1 MLTNPINIDTTA
13 ALPPPISRPARSA
26 NPTKNRPAV
35 GEVRWFGGVNG
46 KTGRENNFGFIAGA
60 DGDVYFHRSETF
72 SPIESLTEGAKVVFR
87 QVEDREGKLFGES
100 VRVLMQMP
108 DRELVDL
115 LKLGDA
121 LSAEDVLTVV
131 LYRTALLPCEDEVL
145 FAVSTLAALEPMPS
159 ALERF
164 WEKFPPASFK
174 DPFFS
179 LAPASAKA
187 PLYKLRYSE
196 FRDRLVKLFS
206 SVEEVKTSHNA
217 QEIYVELD
225 IRDEEIAKHW
235 AGDSKYD
242 AVIAKM
248 LSARAAEKAAKKFYE
263 KAGLCVEDISIR
275 QLDGKAGDWTTHD
288 LFVDSTVAVDVKN
301 ARRPINGGA
310 FYVEHTVPR
319 FKLDRK
325 SRHVRIAGILSP
337 YLQLQYIQKPN
348 TATFKIDELIFLGE
362 TSRDRIDQLASTF
375 GSATFEVTRNY
386 ENTVPNW
393 VFGYPRVWY
402 RAFSAEIKRFTDGCE
417 WPAKDEWEYVLDGSE
432 RMQAVP
438 ALCVAGKPLP
448 TEISSRLS
456 GWQVDFYLRLQ
467 RLVGDPPA
475 LPMIFLAVLTD
486 FLGRLKGDHA
496 DFSPEAYRP
505 MLFTGNPRYTTSY
518 PLGAIDPL
526 GLVDELVNTL
536 TTLWSGRAKANLDR
550 FSSFRFGGLGI
561 LQGREKEQQ
570 NWVTIVAYCGGV
582 VYGKDESGA
591 VLLTADGRPQS
602 EKGKCG
608 HTPLI
613 IGKNSTCPSCGK
625 LVCDKCGFCSKP
637 CQEHS
642 FRDLA
647 ELNKRKSAQRR
658 SHGGVNYNGLE
669 AAEKRWED
677 VPLEAYKDDYW
688 RR

>member
-1 MLTNPINIDTTA
+1 MVDPISTDTTGE
-13 ALPPPISRPARSA
+13 LRPPSSRRAQFTD
-26 NPTKNRPAV
+26 PTKNRV
-35 GEVRWFGGVNG
+35 VLGEVKWFGGLNG
-46 KTGRENNFGFIAGA
+46 KTGRENDFGFISGP
-60 DGDVYFHRSETF
+60 DGEVFFHRSQTF
-72 SPIESLTEGAKVVFR
+72 SPGEYLIEGAKVVFLLVKGR
-87 QVEDREGKLFGES
+87 DGKFLGES
-100 VRVLMQMP
+100 VRVLLQMP

-115 LKLGDA
+115 LKLEDG

-131 LYRTALLPCEDEVL
+131 PYRTVLSPCENEVL
-145 FAVSTLAALEPMPS
+145 RAVSALAALDSMPS
-159 ALERF
+159 PLKRF
-164 WEKFPPASFK
+164 WEKFPPASLE

-187 PLYKLRYSE
+187 HVYKLRYSE
-196 FRDRLVKLFS
+196 FRDRLAKLFS
-206 SVEEVKTSHNA
+206 SVAKVKTSLNA

-225 IRDEEIAKHW
+225 SADEAIAKYW
-235 AGDSKYD
+235 AGDNKYEG
-242 AVIAKM
+242 VLAKM
-248 LSARAAEKAAKKFYE
+248 LSARAAEKAAKQFYE
-263 KAGLCVEDISIR
+263 KAGLRVEDISIG
-275 QLDGKAGDWTTHD
+275 QLDGKTVDWKTHD
-288 LFVDSTVAVDVKN
+288 LLVDSTVTVDVKN
-301 ARRPINGGA
+301 ARRPVNGGA

-319 FKLDRK
+319 FKLDR
-325 SRHVRIAGILSP
+325 RNAHVLITGILSP
-337 YLQLQYIQKPN
+337 YLQLQYIHKPD

-362 TSRDRIDQLASTF
+362 TSRDLIDQLASTF

-393 VFGYPRVWY
+393 VFGYPPVCY
-402 RAFSAEIKRFTDGCE
+402 RALSAEIKNLTAGCQ
-417 WPAKDEWEYVLDGSE
+417 WPAEDEWKYVLDDSE

-486 FLGRLKGDHA
+486 FLDRLKGDYA
-496 DFSPEAYRP
+496 NFSPEAYRP
-505 MLFTGNPRYTTSY
+505 ILFTGNPRSTTAY

-526 GLVDELVNTL
+526 GLVDELINTL
-536 TTLWSGRAKANLDR
+536 TTLWSGRARANLDR

-561 LQGREKEQQ
+561 LQGRKKEQR
-570 NWVTIVAYCGGV
+570 NWVTIIAYCGGV
-582 VYGKDESGA
+582 VYTNDDFGA
-591 VLLTADGRPQS
+591 VRLDAEGRPES

-613 IGKNSTCPSCGK
+613 IGKNSTCPSCAK

-637 CQEHS
+637 CQEKS
-642 FRDLA
+642 FRELA
-647 ELNKRKSAQRR
+647 DLNKRKSAQLH
-658 SHGGVNYNGLE
+658 SQNGPSYDGLA
-669 AAEKRWED
+669 AAEKRWEYL
-677 VPLEAYKDDYW
+677 PLEAYKGDYW